1 MSRTMVAGDVGALK
15 PAEAL
20 AIAMEAYIYGY
31 PLVTMEITRRVMT
44 NTAKQ
49 HGTEVPMGQFGSLK
63 TYPDASFQA
72 VTAPV
77 NPNIDMRTPVR
88 DQVNR
93 LDGGEFFKLMADLM
107 KNNPPAGAEAPLVNR
122 MAPIGILPSQSFDVT
137 RLEP

>member
-20 AIAMEAYIYGY
+20 AIALEAYIYGY
-31 PLVTMEITRRVMT
+31 PLVSMEITRRVMT

-49 HGTEVPMGQFGSLK
+49 HGTEVPMGQFGSLR

-77 NPNIDMRTPVR
+77 NPNIGMRTPVR
-88 DQVNR
+88 EQVNR
-93 LDGGEFFKLMADLM
+93 LDGVEFFTLMADLM
-107 KNNPPAGAEAPLVNR
+107 KNNPPASAH
-122 MAPIGILPSQSFDVT
+122 APIAHRI
-137 RLEP
+137 